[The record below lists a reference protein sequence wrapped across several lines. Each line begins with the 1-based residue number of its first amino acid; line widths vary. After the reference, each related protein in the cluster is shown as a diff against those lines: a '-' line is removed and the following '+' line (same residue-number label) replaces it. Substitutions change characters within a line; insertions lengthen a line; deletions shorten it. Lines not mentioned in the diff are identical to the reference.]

1 MSKYFKEKES
11 EKKCLSE
18 FVTKIESEYQEL
30 EEKLKKHQTKG
41 YVEQEEMSKKYKLQS
56 RKRELSL
63 PYARI
68 KHIYSALGDV
78 PISKE
83 MVETLF
89 ETFDSS
95 KCRYGTIC
103 LKKET
108 IKAIFEISELF
119 PELTKEALV
128 EISREYIKDIYDDY
142 SLVERLAMMIRKE
155 GKEDS
160 TFAKFMG
167 DVKKLGDKEDKK
179 YSDVAWYLRIY
190 CGEYSYDFVR
200 HFEKFVQEHHISWE
214 KFYECLPT
222 PEIILRDKLDLKEVG
237 KRAKDC
243 WGTCIPIT
251 FQMLEDYLDGDE
263 ELTNYDEQPSYYIS
277 TYGSKIDTSFTKKDF
292 LKSIRKE
299 QQKIKIKQ

>member
-1 MSKYFKEKES
+1 MSKYFKEKAE
-11 EKKCLSE
+11 EKRCLSE
-18 FVTKIESEYQEL
+18 FVIKIETEYQEV
-30 EEKLKKHQTKG
+30 EEELKKHQTGG
-41 YVEQEEMSKKYKLQS
+41 YVEQDVMSEIYRLET

-68 KHIYSALGDV
+68 KHIYSSLGDV
-78 PISKE
+78 QISEE

-108 IKAIFEISELF
+108 IQDIYEISELF
-119 PELTKEALV
+119 PELSKEALV
-128 EISREYIKDIYDDY
+128 EISRQYIKDIFTDH
-142 SLVERLAMMIRKE
+142 SLIETLAIMLRKD

-160 TFAKFMG
+160 TFEKFISS
-167 DVKKLGDKEDKK
+167 VKELGDKADKK
-179 YSDVAWYLRIY
+179 YSDVAWYIRIH
-190 CGEYSYDFVR
+190 CGEYPYDFVR

-214 KFYECLPT
+214 RFCECLPS

-243 WGTCIPIT
+243 WGVCTPIT

-263 ELTNYDEQPSYYIS
+263 ELTQYEEQPSYYIS
-277 TYGSKIDTSFTKKDF
+277 TYGGKTDTSFTKTDF

-299 QQKIKIKQ
+299 QQKIKK